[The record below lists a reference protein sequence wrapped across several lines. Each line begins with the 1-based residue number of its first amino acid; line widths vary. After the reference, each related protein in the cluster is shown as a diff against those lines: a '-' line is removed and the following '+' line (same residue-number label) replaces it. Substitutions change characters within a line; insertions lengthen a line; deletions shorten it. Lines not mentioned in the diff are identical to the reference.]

1 MYSLAICFSVLEFI
15 QALCLLIWMFGFWL
29 SLGVSYCGYQCL
41 LVYIWFA
48 NICRYFFYCLDS
60 TFHAQ
65 NFLLCPVFFSFIACT
80 FGIIYM
86 ESLPNA
92 LLCRLSHSCDFFLV
106 FCVSPFSQSFYFL
119 FLSMVWNS
127 VYLKSF
133 VYRCPVLSII
143 FEVVSFAI
151 KCCWQSCQKSGS
163 LLPAWHRYFQHSLG
177 IGAEE
182 WQVLGHPCL

>member
-29 SLGVSYCGYQCL
+29 SLGVSYCGYQSL

-48 NICRYFFYCLDS
+48 NICRYFLYCLDS

-92 LLCRLSHSCDFFLV
+92 LLCRLSHSCVFFLGL
-106 FCVSPFSQSFYFL
+106 CVSPFSQPFY

-127 VYLKSF
+127 IYLESF
-133 VYRCPVLSII
+133 VCRRPVLSVI

-151 KCCWQSCQKSGS
+151 QCCWQSS
-163 LLPAWHRYFQHSLG
+163 LLPAWHRSSRHSAG